1 MAKQSTGILRYGNA
15 LERKG
20 WMVEGMIQK
29 ASESFWRG
37 LTGNNHDAIIYQ
49 KNDFNAKVGHNIIF
63 DYSGNLATAGFRG
76 KEQAFGN
83 SPAKMKFSDS
93 LTLEFGRYT
102 VDNGMEF
109 DAEAIGDIDLS
120 THADSR
126 EKLADN
132 FVRAKDQM
140 FFDLG
145 QGYLRGQAPTHVIR
159 PGNKATIGALTATDK
174 LSWEFL
180 VNMETIV
187 KTGIGYTVGGRRSPM
202 KPFKLA
208 DGRKVWLL
216 VLDSFQIAD
225 LLKDEKFQRVYQ
237 HAEVRGIGNALIS
250 HNVTQVGSFVI
261 MEASTFAGSSIN
273 NQLFK
278 TAVEIQ
284 GLRTVDEN
292 GTFSGTG
299 KAQTGKVASRG
310 LILGAGAFQLGMGST
325 PDYKF
330 QESQDFGITSESAM
344 LLTMQADKCKLT
356 AEVEDYKEAKVANM
370 DYGVAVIDTYNDKLS
385 Q

>member
-37 LTGNNHDAIIYQ
+37 LTGNSADAIIYQ
-49 KNDFNAKVGHNIIF
+49 KNDFSAKVGHNIIF

-132 FVRAKDQM
+132 FIRAKDQM

-145 QGYLRGQAPTHVIR
+145 QGYLRGQTPTHVIR
-159 PGNKATIGALTATDK
+159 PGNRATIGALTAGDK

-187 KTGIGYTVGGRRSPM
+187 KTGIGYTVGSRRSPM

-216 VLDSFQIAD
+216 VLDAFQIAD
-225 LLKDEKFQRVYQ
+225 LLELS
-237 HAEVRGIGNALIS
+237 LI
-250 HNVTQVGSFVI
+250 HI
-261 MEASTFAGSSIN
+261 
-273 NQLFK
+273 
-278 TAVEIQ
+278 
-284 GLRTVDEN
+284 
-292 GTFSGTG
+292 
-299 KAQTGKVASRG
+299 
-310 LILGAGAFQLGMGST
+310 
-325 PDYKF
+325 
-330 QESQDFGITSESAM
+330 
-344 LLTMQADKCKLT
+344 
-356 AEVEDYKEAKVANM
+356 
-370 DYGVAVIDTYNDKLS
+370 
-385 Q
+385 